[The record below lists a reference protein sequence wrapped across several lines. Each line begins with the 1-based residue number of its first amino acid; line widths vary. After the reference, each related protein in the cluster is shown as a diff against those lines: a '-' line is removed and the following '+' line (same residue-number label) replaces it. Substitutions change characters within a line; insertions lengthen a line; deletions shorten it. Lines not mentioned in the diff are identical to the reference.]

1 MRRRILNAGP
11 DLLRLRCPFFACAAV
26 ILSSALAGHGRPAAT
41 NVRPIDPTLQVASLV
56 VRDLAP
62 TQPVSY
68 LPAALEGSGYRL
80 APNDRAL
87 YRQIFDVTAARD
99 YANADQLLS
108 RIEDSRLRGHVLA
121 QRWINDPATT
131 PDFATLKQ
139 WLDQY
144 SDLPQAEQVLALAK
158 TKRPAGAPLPKLG
171 VPGTAAVAVERSVPE
186 PSNRM
191 GEIATQAFYDGDAK
205 KALSAANAALASL
218 GSKATDT
225 RYIAGLS
232 AWRLNQIEEASRHFE
247 ALSTARGL
255 TPWMQSAANYWAGR
269 ARKQL
274 GDTIG
279 AQRWWARAA
288 QHRTTFYGLLAQ
300 RSLSPNVDLAIKPSE
315 LIGDHIA
322 QLAETPAGYRAIAL
336 LDIGEMKLAQ
346 AELEEIDYDRH
357 AELREPA
364 LAVGDA
370 LHMTQLVRDLTEPA
384 AMSRYVASQYPIP
397 PWQPRGGFA
406 VDPAL
411 VYALVKQESKFD
423 PLARNPSGATGLM
436 QLMPSTA
443 AAMGGEHV
451 RGQLTDPETNLALG
465 QTYVSKLLKDPDID
479 GDLFLMAVAYNVG
492 PGALTRWR
500 KAIEETEDPLI
511 FIEQVPN
518 GQTRQFI
525 QRVLTNYWIYRLK
538 FRQDVPSLAQLAN
551 GDWPQ
556 YEWKKPKKRLA
567 EADVQ

>member
-26 ILSSALAGHGRPAAT
+26 ILSSALAGHGKPAASD
-41 NVRPIDPTLQVASLV
+41 VRPIDPTLQVANLV
-56 VRDLAP
+56 VRELAP
-62 TQPVSY
+62 NQPVSY

-80 APNDRAL
+80 APVDRAL
-87 YRQIFDVTAARD
+87 YRQIFDLTAAHD
-99 YANADQLLS
+99 HATADQLLA
-108 RIEDSRLRGHVLA
+108 RVEDSRLRGHVLA
-121 QRWINDPATT
+121 QRWLGDPASQ

-144 SDLPQAEQVLALAK
+144 SDLPQADQVLALAK
-158 TKRPAGAPLPKLG
+158 AKRPAGAPLPKLG
-171 VPGTAAVAVERSVPE
+171 VPGTAAVAVERGVPE
-186 PSNRM
+186 PANRM
-191 GEIATQAFYDGDAK
+191 AEIAAQAFYDGDAR
-205 KALSAANAALASL
+205 KALPAATAALATL
-218 GSKATDT
+218 GNRATDT
-225 RYIAGLS
+225 RWIAGLA
-232 AWRLNQIEEASRHFE
+232 AWRLSQFEEASRHFE
-247 ALSTARGL
+247 ALSTHRGL

-274 GDTIG
+274 GDING

-300 RSLSPNVDLAIKPSE
+300 RSLSPNVDLAIKPSS
-315 LIGDHIA
+315 LAGDHVA

-336 LDIGEMKLAQ
+336 LDVGEFKLAQ

-370 LHMTQLVRDLTEPA
+370 LRMTQLVRDLTEPA
-384 AMSRYVASQYPIP
+384 SMSRYVASQYPIP

-423 PLARNPSGATGLM
+423 PQARNASGATGLM
-436 QLMPSTA
+436 QLMPGTA
-443 AAMGGEHV
+443 ASIGGDQV
-451 RGQLTDPETNLALG
+451 RAQLTDPETNLALG

-511 FIEQVPN
+511 FIEQLPKAE
-518 GQTRQFI
+518 TRQFI

-538 FRQDVPSLAQLAN
+538 FRQDVPSLAQLAA
-551 GDWPQ
+551 GEWPQ
-556 YEWKKPKKRLA
+556 YEWKKPKRLA
-567 EADVQ
+567 EVVQ

>member
-11 DLLRLRCPFFACAAV
+11 DSLRIRCPFFACAAV
-26 ILSSALAGHGRPAAT
+26 ILSSALAGHGKPVAA
-41 NVRPIDPTLQVASLV
+41 NVRPIDPNLQVASLV
-56 VRDLAP
+56 VRELAP
-62 TQPVSY
+62 SQPISY

-87 YRQIFDVTAARD
+87 YRRIFDATAAKD
-99 YANADQLLS
+99 HATADQLLS
-108 RIEDSRLRGHVLA
+108 RVEDSRLRGHVLA
-121 QRWINDPATT
+121 RRWLTDSSTQ
-131 PDFATLKQ
+131 PDFAGLKQ

-144 SDLPQAEQVLALAK
+144 SDLPQADQVLALAK
-158 TKRPAGAPLPKLG
+158 AKRPPGASLPKLG
-171 VPGTAAVAVERSVPE
+171 VPGSAAVAVERGVPE
-186 PSNRM
+186 PANRM
-191 GEIATQAFYDGDAK
+191 AEIAAQAFYDGDAK
-205 KALSAANAALASL
+205 KALNAANAALATL
-218 GSKATDT
+218 GNRATDT
-225 RYIAGLS
+225 RWIAGLA
-232 AWRLNQIEEASRHFE
+232 AWRLGQLDQASRHFE

-269 ARKQL
+269 VRKQI
-274 GDTIG
+274 GDGNG

-300 RSLSPNVDLAIKPSE
+300 RSLSPNVDLAIKPAE

-336 LDIGEMKLAQ
+336 LDVGEFKLAQ

-364 LAVGDA
+364 LAVGDT
-370 LHMTQLVRDLTEPA
+370 LRMTQLVRDLTEPA
-384 AMSRYVASQYPIP
+384 AMSRYVAAQYPIP

-411 VYALVKQESKFD
+411 VYALVKQESRFD
-423 PLARNPSGATGLM
+423 PMARNPSGATGLM
-436 QLMPSTA
+436 QLMPGTA
-443 AAMGGEHV
+443 AAIGGEHV
-451 RGQLTDPETNLALG
+451 RSQLTDPETNLALG
-465 QTYVSKLLKDPDID
+465 QQYVAKLLKDPEID

-492 PGALTRWR
+492 PGALQRWR
-500 KAIEETEDPLI
+500 KAIEEIEDPLL
-511 FIEQVPN
+511 FIEQVPK
-518 GQTRQFI
+518 GETRQFI

-538 FRQDVPSLAQLAN
+538 FRQDVPSLAQLAA
-551 GDWPQ
+551 GEWPQ

-567 EADVQ
+567 ALVQ